1 MITNAVEGSF
11 CVNFELT
18 EDEEM
23 LKALVERFVIDHYRQ
38 ESRSTGFS
46 ATNWS
51 TLAELGL
58 IAALFPEDAG
68 GLGVAPT
75 GIATIFEALGRG
87 LTREPLIENI
97 MVAGRLFAAH
107 APAALRDEWLE
118 GLMTG
123 TRRIALAHQ
132 EAGSHGDN
140 GEIETH
146 AAFSEGM
153 HRLSGAKPY
162 CFAGDGADGFVVSA
176 RIENAPGQKGSA
188 ELFFVRRDACGL
200 VCQPWRLAD
209 GIMAASLTLENT
221 PGVLVPG
228 GLAALHDTD
237 VLASLARSAEMLG
250 IMERLFADTLD
261 YLRTR
266 QQFGQPLGTFQAIQ
280 HRMVEQHLVVEQGRA
295 LLNLAMVSHESEAFV
310 RHVHGVRA
318 YLAEAALPFGH
329 EMIQFHGGIGIT
341 DELALAGGHKRLL
354 VLSRWPEPAL
364 ATLDRYRVMAA

>member
-23 LKALVERFVIDHYRQ
+23 LKALVERFVIDHYGQ

-75 GIATIFEALGRG
+75 AIATIFEALGRG
-87 LTREPLIENI
+87 LTREPLIESI

-118 GLMTG
+118 RLMTG

-140 GEIETH
+140 REIETR
-146 AAFSEGM
+146 AAFSEGIY
-153 HRLSGAKPY
+153 RLSGAKPY

-176 RIENAPGQKGSA
+176 RIENAPGQKGST

-200 VCQPWRLAD
+200 VCRPWRLAD
-209 GIMAASLTLENT
+209 SIMAASLTLENT
-221 PGVLVPG
+221 PGVLIPG
-228 GLAALHDTD
+228 GLAVLHDTD
-237 VLASLARSAEMLG
+237 VLASLAQSAEMLG

-280 HRMVEQHLVVEQGRA
+280 HRMVEQYLVVEQGRA
-295 LLNLAMVSHESEAFV
+295 LLNLALVSREPDEFV
-310 RHVHGVRA
+310 RNVHGVRA
-318 YLAEAALPFGH
+318 YFAEGALPFGH
-329 EMIQFHGGIGIT
+329 EMIQFHGGMGIM
-341 DELALAGGHKRLL
+341 DELAVASGHKRLL

-364 ATLDRYRVMAA
+364 ETLDRYAAMLD